1 MDLLKILILEDV
13 EDDTQLMLRY
23 LKRDYQFEHLW
34 VEDEASYIKGLK
46 NFKPDLILSDYMLPN
61 FDGLQALK
69 IRNETSPTT
78 PFIIVTGSVN
88 ELTAVECIK
97 TGATDYV
104 TKEHLERLNVSV
116 RNALEQKKA
125 IEEKRIA
132 QQQLLESLERF
143 RTFVENDI
151 SGDYI
156 ENDHQVLYCNPRVLD
171 IFDFKSL
178 DELNEFG
185 TENLYDDPND
195 RKRLFDR
202 IKKNGKV
209 KDFEVRMHTSMGK
222 PLYLLENAIGKFD
235 KNGQLI
241 EVQGYIIDITQRKLA
256 EIEGKKS
263 EKLFRKL
270 SETMS
275 AGLVIYNE
283 EHFLFVNPMASKITE
298 YSIDEMLNMHFW
310 DVVHPDHVAMIKE
323 RGLKRLRNFNIETN
337 YTFKLLTKTGKERW
351 INFTADRIEFKG
363 QNCAIGT
370 VFDITREKEAEA
382 EIRRLSTVVEQNP
395 LSIIITDTEGTIQYV
410 NQSFVKITGYSMEE
424 AIGENPRILQSGK
437 TPAEIYPELWDTISA
452 GKVWLGEFINK
463 KKNGE
468 EYIEY
473 AVISPVLDEQGKIVQ
488 YAAIKE
494 DITER
499 KQMEQEVLRSKEIAE
514 EANRLKSAFLANMS
528 HELRTPLNGILGFSE
543 LMMDAS
549 SLEETREM
557 TQFIHESG
565 ERLLRTLRLILD
577 IARLEAGSFK
587 PDYQKLDIK
596 LLLTTLVS
604 QYTEEA
610 ERRGIKLILQPFKE
624 KLALEA
630 DEKMM
635 RDTLEHLLDN
645 AIKFTEEG
653 SVTLSVNQE
662 RIDNISYIVFHII
675 DTGIGISEKNQS
687 KIFEE
692 FRQESEGYGRTY
704 EGTGLGLSL
713 ARKYIE
719 LLGGFIHLKSKVGVG
734 STFSVYIPESPKE
747 IGHQ

>member
-69 IRNETSPTT
+69 IRNEISPIT

-178 DELNEFG
+178 DEINEFG
-185 TENLYDDPND
+185 PENLFDDPND

-202 IKKNGKV
+202 IKKYGKV

-222 PLYLLENAIGKFD
+222 PLYLVENAIGKFD

-256 EIEGKKS
+256 EIEVKKS

-310 DVVHPDHVAMIKE
+310 DVVHPDHVDMIKE
-323 RGLKRLRNFNIETN
+323 RGLKRLRNLNIETN

-370 VFDITREKEAEA
+370 VFDITKEKEAEA

-395 LSIIITDTEGTIQYV
+395 LSIVITDTEGTIQYV
-410 NQSFVKITGYSMEE
+410 NRSFVKTTGYSMEE

-463 KKNGE
+463 RKNGE

-587 PDYQKLDIK
+587 PDYQKLDVK

-604 QYTEEA
+604 RYTEEA

-624 KLALEA
+624 KLTLEA

-635 RDTLEHLLDN
+635 QDTLEHLLDN

-653 SVTLSVNQE
+653 SVTLSVHQE

-713 ARKYIE
+713 ASKYIE
-719 LLGGFIHLKSKVGVG
+719 LLGGFIQLKSKVGVG

-747 IGHQ
+747 IGRQ

>member
-13 EDDTQLMLRY
+13 EDDTQLILRY

-34 VEDEASYIKGLK
+34 VEEEATYTNGLK

-69 IRNETSPTT
+69 IRNEISPTT

-125 IEEKRIA
+125 IEEKQMA

-156 ENDHQVLYCNPRVLD
+156 ENDHQVLYCNQRILD
-171 IFDFKSL
+171 IFDFGSL

-185 TENLYDDPND
+185 TENLFDDPND

-209 KDFEVRMHTSMGK
+209 KDFEVRMHTSLGK

-241 EVQGYIIDITQRKLA
+241 EIQGYIIDITQRKLA
-256 EIEGKKS
+256 EIEVKKS

-298 YSIDEMLNMHFW
+298 YSVDEMLNMHFW
-310 DVVHPDHVAMIKE
+310 DVVHPDHVDMIKE
-323 RGLKRLRNFNIETN
+323 RGLKRLRNLNIETN

-410 NQSFVKITGYSMEE
+410 NQSFVKVTGYSIEE
-424 AIGENPRILQSGK
+424 AVGKNPRILQSGK
-437 TPAEIYPELWDTISA
+437 TPAEIYPELWDTLAA
-452 GKVWLGEFINK
+452 GKVWTGEFINK
-463 KKNGE
+463 KKIGE
-468 EYIEY
+468 DYIEY

-557 TQFIHESG
+557 TKFIHESG
-565 ERLLRTLRLILD
+565 ERLLRTLKLILD

-587 PDYQKLDIK
+587 PDYQKLDVK
-596 LLLTTLVS
+596 LLLSTVVS
-604 QYTEEA
+604 QHAEEA

-624 KLALEA
+624 KLSLEA
-630 DEKMM
+630 DEKMLQ
-635 RDTLEHLLDN
+635 DTLEHLIDN

-662 RIDNISYIVFHII
+662 NIENITYVVIHII

-713 ARKYIE
+713 ARKYVE
-719 LLGGFIHLKSKVGVG
+719 LLDGFIRLKSKVGVG

-747 IGHQ
+747 IKHQ